1 MNILIIGG
9 VAAGTKTAAKL
20 KRECPDANV
29 TIITKSSD
37 ISYAGCGLPYYVSG
51 VIDHRSKLFVN
62 TPESFSELTGAE
74 VITETEVTAL
84 DRQSKKV
91 TALSKDGT
99 SREYGYDKLVIAVGA
114 SPIRPNC
121 EGVDLENVF
130 YMGSPSDAD
139 ALKAAVD
146 SGEIKRAVVVGA
158 GLIGLETAENL
169 AAMDVRTTV
178 IDIAPHILPNL
189 LDDEMADFVENKINE
204 AGVFTFTGVGLE
216 GLLGDGKLEKVQ
228 TSKRAMKAD
237 AAVLALGFRPN
248 TGFLRDSGL
257 EMIKGALAVNN
268 MMQTND
274 PDIYACGDCAIVTNR
289 VTGARRWS
297 AMGSTANICG
307 RLTAKSAAGNAKAP
321 YPGVLGTGVAKLPGI
336 NVGRTGLGEKEAV
349 DADFDV
355 ETVIAV
361 SDDKAHYYPGS
372 NPFIMKLICD
382 RQSRRLLG
390 VQTLG
395 KGNVDKVTDIAVTA
409 ISLGATLDDLQYC
422 DYAYAPPFSTAIHP
436 FETAVNIM
444 LNKLEGSLETI
455 TPAAYAAGEA
465 EDYKVI
471 DTSQI
476 PSVKDSVYVDL
487 TKVLGPVEGLDK
499 DEKLLLVCNKG
510 RRAYLLQNRLKHF
523 GYTNTRVL
531 EGGTTFNTALL
542 EE

>member
-1 MNILIIGG
+1 MKILIIGG

-20 KRECPDANV
+20 KRECPDAEV

-51 VIDHRSKLFVN
+51 VIDQRAKLFVN
-62 TPESFSELTGAE
+62 TPESFSELTGAK

-84 DRQSKKV
+84 DRQNKKV
-91 TALSKDGT
+91 TAVDKSGNT
-99 SREYGYDKLVIAVGA
+99 AEYSYDKLVIAVGA

-121 EGVDLENVF
+121 EGLDLENVF
-130 YMGSPSDAD
+130 FMGSPADAD

-169 AAMDVRTTV
+169 AAMDIRTTV
-178 IDIAPHILPNL
+178 IDIAPQILPNL
-189 LDDEMADFVENKINE
+189 LDEEMAGYVENKINE

-216 GLLGDGKLEKVQ
+216 GLEGNGKLEKVL
-228 TSKRAMKAD
+228 TSKRPMKAD

-248 TGFLRDSGL
+248 TAFLQDSGL
-257 EMIKGALAVNN
+257 EMIKGALAVNS
-268 MMQTND
+268 MMQTTD

-307 RLTAKSAAGNAKAP
+307 RLTAKSAAGSAKVP

-336 NVGRTGLGEKEAV
+336 NVGRTGLGEKEARE
-349 DADFDV
+349 AGFDV

-382 RQSRRLLG
+382 RQSHKLLG

-409 ISLGATLDDLQYC
+409 ISLGATLEDLQYC

-444 LNKLEGSLETI
+444 LNKLDGALETI
-455 TPAAYAAGEA
+455 TPAAFARGEA
-465 EDYKVI
+465 ENYKII

-476 PSVKDSVYVDL
+476 PAVKDSTYVDL
-487 TKVLGPVEGLDK
+487 TKVLGPVDGLGK

-510 RRAYLLQNRLKHF
+510 RRAYLLQNRLKHY